1 MTNIVEEVQLDYCDV
16 MIKPKRSTLN
26 SRSEPDIYRTY
37 KMKHTNRVLYGNGL
51 MVANM
56 ATTGTFAMAE
66 VMANNLMFTC
76 LHKHYSFEDLKTFL
90 EEHKDRIVFE
100 NSNTDDESKYHD
112 FLDYVFVST
121 GIKDG
126 DYEKICKVLDLGYCK
141 NLCIDIA
148 NGYIPKLLDF
158 VKKIRKQY
166 PDLIIMVGNVVTGD
180 MVQDIIL
187 AGADIV
193 KCGIGPGCFTGD
205 MKIKTKNGLK
215 CIKDINESDE
225 VLTHTGNYRKV
236 INKFC
241 YTDNLEVI
249 TINDIVCTPKHL
261 FLVADKSFKYR
272 NIKFDDTGDM
282 SLSTKLKWVA
292 AEDLDED
299 SHLLIDMVNSKLVSI
314 VNKSPIR
321 KNTESTYDIEVEQD
335 HSYNING
342 IIVHN
347 SNCTTRKQTGC
358 GRPQL
363 SAVIEC
369 AEAAHAVDGMLC
381 ADGGITCVGDINK
394 AYGAGADFVMVGSL
408 VAGSDEADGDVI
420 TKVYETNEYDSST
433 WIDKLG
439 FIHNT
444 IDDPIPEDKGVYVDL
459 GRKKTETKKFKLA
472 YGMSSKYAQ
481 DKHWNGMAKY
491 RASEGIVTLK
501 PYSGPVQNTI
511 DEYLGGLRSCMTYI
525 SARRLKD
532 IPKCCTF
539 YKANRILNNDGKGIM

>member
-26 SRSEPDIYRTY
+26 SRSEPDIYRDY
-37 KMKHTNRVLYGNGL
+37 KFKWTNDIIRGNGL
-51 MVANM
+51 TVANM
-56 ATTGTFAMAE
+56 ATTGTFAMTE
-66 VMANNLMFTC
+66 VMAKNLMFVC
-76 LHKHYSFEDLKTFL
+76 LHKHYSFEDLKAFL

-100 NSNTDDESKYHD
+100 HTNVDDESKYYD

-158 VKKIRKQY
+158 VKKIRNQY
-166 PDLIIMVGNVVTGD
+166 PYLRIMVGNVVTGD
-180 MVQDIIL
+180 MVQDLIL
-187 AGADIV
+187 SGADIV
-193 KCGIGPGCFTGD
+193 KVGIGPG
-205 MKIKTKNGLK
+205 
-215 CIKDINESDE
+215 
-225 VLTHTGNYRKV
+225 
-236 INKFC
+236 
-241 YTDNLEVI
+241 
-249 TINDIVCTPKHL
+249 
-261 FLVADKSFKYR
+261 A
-272 NIKFDDTGDM
+272 
-282 SLSTKLKWVA
+282 
-292 AEDLDED
+292 
-299 SHLLIDMVNSKLVSI
+299 
-314 VNKSPIR
+314 
-321 KNTESTYDIEVEQD
+321 
-335 HSYNING
+335 
-342 IIVHN
+342 
-347 SNCTTRKQTGC
+347 NCTTRKQTGC

-369 AEAAHAVDGMLC
+369 AEAAHAVDGMIC
-381 ADGGITCVGDINK
+381 ADGGITCIGDINK

-408 VAGSDEADGDVI
+408 VAGSDEAEGDII
-420 TKVYETNEYDSST
+420 TKIYETNEYDNIT
-433 WIDKLG
+433 WYDEKG

-444 IDDPIPEDKGVYVDL
+444 IDEPFPKDKKFFIELDK
-459 GRKKTETKKFKLA
+459 KKTETKKFKLA
-472 YGMSSKYAQ
+472 YGMSSKFAQ

-501 PYSGPVQNTI
+501 PYSGSVQNTI

-539 YKANRILNNDGKGIM
+539 YRANRILNNDGKGIQI

>member
-1 MTNIVEEVQLDYCDV
+1 MTNIIEEVQLDYCDV

-37 KMKHTNRVLYGNGL
+37 KMKHTNRSLYGNGL

-66 VMANNLMFTC
+66 VMVKNLMFTC
-76 LHKHYSFEDLKTFL
+76 LQKHYTFDELKTFL
-90 EEHKDRIVFE
+90 EKHKDEEIE
-100 NSNTDDESKYHD
+100 CKYEGQNAITY
-112 FLDYVFVST
+112 FLDYVFIST

-126 DYEKICKVLDLGYCK
+126 DYEKICKVLDLGICK

-158 VKKIRKQY
+158 VKKIRNQY

-193 KCGIGPGCFTGD
+193 KVGIGPG
-205 MKIKTKNGLK
+205 
-215 CIKDINESDE
+215 
-225 VLTHTGNYRKV
+225 
-236 INKFC
+236 
-241 YTDNLEVI
+241 
-249 TINDIVCTPKHL
+249 
-261 FLVADKSFKYR
+261 A
-272 NIKFDDTGDM
+272 
-282 SLSTKLKWVA
+282 
-292 AEDLDED
+292 
-299 SHLLIDMVNSKLVSI
+299 
-314 VNKSPIR
+314 
-321 KNTESTYDIEVEQD
+321 
-335 HSYNING
+335 
-342 IIVHN
+342 
-347 SNCTTRKQTGC
+347 NCTTRKQTGV

-369 AEAAHAVDGMLC
+369 AEAAHAVDGMIC

-394 AYGAGADFVMVGSL
+394 AYGAGADFIMVGSL
-408 VAGSDEADGDVI
+408 VAGSDEAEGEI
-420 TKVYETNEYDSST
+420 IKKVYKTNEVEVISCNRNDENFNPIDNDYDEYD
-433 WIDKLG
+433 I
-439 FIHNT
+439 N
-444 IDDPIPEDKGVYVDL
+444 E
-459 GRKKTETKKFKLA
+459 TEPKYEIKKFKLA
-472 YGMSSKYAQ
+472 YGMSSKFAQ

-501 PYSGPVQNTI
+501 PYSGPVQNII

-532 IPKCCTF
+532 IPKCTTF
-539 YKANRILNNDGKGIM
+539 YRANRILNNDGKGIM

>member
-1 MTNIVEEVQLDYCDV
+1 MTNIIEEVQLDYCDV

-26 SRSEPDIYRTY
+26 SRSEPDIYRIY
-37 KMKHTNRVLYGNGL
+37 KMKHTERVLYGNGL
-51 MVANM
+51 IVANM
-56 ATTGTFAMAE
+56 ATTGTFAMTE
-66 VMANNLMFTC
+66 VFAKNLMFTC
-76 LHKHYSFEDLKTFL
+76 LHKHYSFEEIKEFL
-90 EEHKDRIVFE
+90 EKHKNEEIEFKMGNE
-100 NSNTDDESKYHD
+100 NCIAYFN
-112 FLDYVFVST
+112 DYVFVST

-158 VKKIRKQY
+158 VKKIREKY
-166 PDLIIMVGNVVTGD
+166 SNLIIMVGNVCTGD

-193 KCGIGPGCFTGD
+193 KCGIGPG
-205 MKIKTKNGLK
+205 
-215 CIKDINESDE
+215 
-225 VLTHTGNYRKV
+225 
-236 INKFC
+236 
-241 YTDNLEVI
+241 
-249 TINDIVCTPKHL
+249 
-261 FLVADKSFKYR
+261 A
-272 NIKFDDTGDM
+272 
-282 SLSTKLKWVA
+282 
-292 AEDLDED
+292 
-299 SHLLIDMVNSKLVSI
+299 
-314 VNKSPIR
+314 
-321 KNTESTYDIEVEQD
+321 
-335 HSYNING
+335 
-342 IIVHN
+342 
-347 SNCTTRKQTGC
+347 NCTTRKQTGC

-408 VAGSDEADGDVI
+408 VAGSDEADGEI
-420 TKVYETNEYDSST
+420 IKKIYKTNEVEVISCNRNDEDLNPIDNDYDEYDINET
-433 WIDKLG
+433 EPKYEI
-439 FIHNT
+439 
-444 IDDPIPEDKGVYVDL
+444 
-459 GRKKTETKKFKLA
+459 KKYKLA

-539 YKANRILNNDGKGIM
+539 YRANRILNNDGKGI

>member
-1 MTNIVEEVQLDYCDV
+1 MTNIIEEVQLDYCDV

-37 KMKHTNRVLYGNGL
+37 KMKHTDKALYGNGL

-66 VMANNLMFTC
+66 VMAKNLMFTC
-76 LHKHYSFEDLKTFL
+76 LQKHYSFEEIKEFL
-90 EEHKDRIVFE
+90 EKHNNEEIEFKMGNE
-100 NSNTDDESKYHD
+100 NCIAYFN
-112 FLDYVFVST
+112 DYVFVST

-158 VKKIRKQY
+158 VKKIRNQY
-166 PDLIIMVGNVVTGD
+166 PDLKIMVGNVVTGD

-187 AGADIV
+187 SGADIV
-193 KCGIGPGCFTGD
+193 KVGIGPG
-205 MKIKTKNGLK
+205 
-215 CIKDINESDE
+215 
-225 VLTHTGNYRKV
+225 
-236 INKFC
+236 
-241 YTDNLEVI
+241 
-249 TINDIVCTPKHL
+249 
-261 FLVADKSFKYR
+261 A
-272 NIKFDDTGDM
+272 
-282 SLSTKLKWVA
+282 
-292 AEDLDED
+292 
-299 SHLLIDMVNSKLVSI
+299 
-314 VNKSPIR
+314 
-321 KNTESTYDIEVEQD
+321 
-335 HSYNING
+335 
-342 IIVHN
+342 
-347 SNCTTRKQTGC
+347 NCTTRKQTGV

-369 AEAAHAVDGMLC
+369 AEAAHAVDGMIC

-408 VAGSDEADGDVI
+408 VAGSDEADGDI
-420 TKVYETNEYDSST
+420 WEKMYRTNEYEWEDMNACNDEPYV
-433 WIDKLG
+433 IP
-439 FIHNT
+439 
-444 IDDPIPEDKGVYVDL
+444 DPIKPIYEM
-459 GRKKTETKKFKLA
+459 KKFKLA
-472 YGMSSKYAQ
+472 YGMSSKFAQ

-501 PYSGPVQNTI
+501 PYSGPVQDTI

-539 YKANRILNNDGKGIM
+539 YRANRILNNDGKGIM

>member
-1 MTNIVEEVQLDYCDV
+1 MTNIIEEVQFDYCDV

-26 SRSEPDIYRTY
+26 SRSEPDVYRTY
-37 KMKHTNRVLYGNGL
+37 KMKHTDKALYGNGL
-51 MVANM
+51 TVANM

-66 VMANNLMFTC
+66 VMAKNLMFTC
-76 LHKHYSFEDLKTFL
+76 LQKHYTYEELKAFL
-90 EEHKDRIVFE
+90 EEHKDVVVDER
-100 NSNTDDESKYHD
+100 DDGND
-112 FLDYVFVST
+112 LMFLDYVFLST

-158 VKKIRKQY
+158 VKKIRNQY

-193 KCGIGPGCFTGD
+193 KVGIGPG
-205 MKIKTKNGLK
+205 
-215 CIKDINESDE
+215 
-225 VLTHTGNYRKV
+225 
-236 INKFC
+236 
-241 YTDNLEVI
+241 
-249 TINDIVCTPKHL
+249 
-261 FLVADKSFKYR
+261 A
-272 NIKFDDTGDM
+272 
-282 SLSTKLKWVA
+282 
-292 AEDLDED
+292 
-299 SHLLIDMVNSKLVSI
+299 
-314 VNKSPIR
+314 
-321 KNTESTYDIEVEQD
+321 
-335 HSYNING
+335 
-342 IIVHN
+342 
-347 SNCTTRKQTGC
+347 NCTTRKQTGV

-369 AEAAHAVDGMLC
+369 AEAAHAVDGMIC

-408 VAGSDEADGDVI
+408 VAGSDEAEGEI
-420 TKVYETNEYDSST
+420 IYKMYRTNEYTYDSE
-433 WIDKLG
+433 
-439 FIHNT
+439 
-444 IDDPIPEDKGVYVDL
+444 PEDESNYVNPD
-459 GRKKTETKKFKLA
+459 RPIYEMKKFKLA

-539 YKANRILNNDGKGIM
+539 YRANRILNNDGKGIQ